1 MNHASVNTRIVL
13 TVGVLC
19 TVLTY
24 SSSWA
29 AVLKRHLPAVEA
41 QENTKPV
48 DLDMLLPFQHMD
60 PVDVCLFKC
69 NDCYQVS
76 NGNNCGINFTQLVMM
91 AQNCFF
97 VFCMCLKKYK
107 I

>member
-41 QENTKPV
+41 QENTEPV

-69 NDCYQVS
+69 DDCYQVS
-76 NGNNCGINFTQLVMM
+76 SGIK
-91 AQNCFF
+91 C
-97 VFCMCLKKYK
+97 
-107 I
+107 